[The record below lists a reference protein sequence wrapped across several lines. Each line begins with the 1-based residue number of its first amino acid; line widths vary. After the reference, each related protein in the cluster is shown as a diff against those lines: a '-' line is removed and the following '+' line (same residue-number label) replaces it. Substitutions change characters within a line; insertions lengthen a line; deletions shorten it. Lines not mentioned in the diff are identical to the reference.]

1 MQSSLSRERI
11 ETIDNK
17 MKSEFKGP
25 GYYNPKLMF
34 GKKVAQSI
42 TIPREDRK
50 LKPLPHVRKSTI
62 DSCGSSLSVDKGVK
76 NYQLNSDSHS

>member
-42 TIPREDRK
+42 TIPREDRR
-50 LKPLPHVRKSTI
+50 LKPLPHMRTSTI
-62 DSCGSSLSVDKGVK
+62 DSRESSLSLGKGIK